1 MAFRGHGF
9 KIFVDYVEIND
20 EAVIVESHYVQDWEA
35 EFSLLETK
43 MLSGKAPEADYG

>member
-20 EAVIVESHYVQDWEA
+20 EAVIVESHYVQDWKR

-43 MLSGKAPEADYG
+43 MLNKIAPDFNNE